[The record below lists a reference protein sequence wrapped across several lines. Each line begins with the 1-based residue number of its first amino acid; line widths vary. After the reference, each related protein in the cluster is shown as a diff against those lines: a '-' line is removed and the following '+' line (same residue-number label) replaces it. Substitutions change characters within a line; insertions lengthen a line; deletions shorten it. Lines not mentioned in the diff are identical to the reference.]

1 MSNIVIQFG
10 KKVRFYRERK
20 GISQVELA
28 FETGLHRTYISDVE
42 RGKRSISLK
51 NIEKIAE
58 SLGIEIYELF
68 KEWFFIKKI

>member
-1 MSNIVIQFG
+1 MTNLG
-10 KKVRFYRERK
+10 YKKKEALTLVEKKKELFTK
-20 GISQVELA
+20 GISQEELA

-68 KEWFFIKKI
+68 KE

>member
-20 GISQVELA
+20 GISQEELA

-68 KEWFFIKKI
+68 KE